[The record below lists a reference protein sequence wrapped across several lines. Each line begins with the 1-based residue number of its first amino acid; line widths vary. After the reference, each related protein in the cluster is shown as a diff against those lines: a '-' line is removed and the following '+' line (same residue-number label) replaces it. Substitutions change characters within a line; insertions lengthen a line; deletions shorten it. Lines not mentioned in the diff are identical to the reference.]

1 MSQLRQLAS
10 PGCGPDEVAQ
20 VKSVASLPRPP
31 KAKEYVMNSD
41 MSYRTRGR
49 PTLPAFFA
57 GGWAD
62 SFQPLLAYPRLDQRF
77 PKSLLPDGL
86 RLTTRR

>member
-41 MSYRTRGR
+41 TSYRTRGR
-49 PTLPAFFA
+49 PTP
-57 GGWAD
+57 
-62 SFQPLLAYPRLDQRF
+62 PYPRFLPEGGLTPFSHCWLIHDLIRG
-77 PKSLLPDGL
+77 SLSLSC
-86 RLTTRR
+86 LTACD